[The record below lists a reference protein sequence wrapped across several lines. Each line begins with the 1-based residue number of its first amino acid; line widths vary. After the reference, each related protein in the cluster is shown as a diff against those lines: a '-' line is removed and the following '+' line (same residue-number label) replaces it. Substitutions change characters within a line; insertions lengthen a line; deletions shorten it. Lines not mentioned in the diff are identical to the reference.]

1 MHEDIIR
8 EEQRIADERIQR
20 ASKSE
25 AWMLRRPIRELP
37 DEHPAIRV
45 NRHDKIRDVLAMMAD
60 HRLDGVL
67 VVEQERLVGVCS
79 KSHIFSYMAAD
90 DLDIDQTN
98 IEDIMRAEPIC
109 LKPDDELAHALH
121 QIYVGEYDLVPLV
134 DELGKPSGVV
144 SMRDIVGYLVDLFP
158 QDILNLPPSPAHGVA
173 SKPEG
178 A

>member
-8 EEQRIADERIQR
+8 EEQQIADERIQQ
-20 ASKSE
+20 ASQSE
-25 AWMLRRPIRELP
+25 TWMLRRPIRELP
-37 DEHPAIRV
+37 DDHPAITV
-45 NRHDKIRDVLAMMAD
+45 NRHDDLRGVLATMAN

-67 VVEQERLVGVCS
+67 VVEQEQLVGVCS
-79 KSHIFSYMAAD
+79 KTQILSCMAD
-90 DLDIDQTN
+90 DDIDIEQSC

-109 LKPDDELAHALH
+109 LTLDDELAHALH
-121 QIYVGEYDLVPLV
+121 QMYIGEYDLVPLI
-134 DELGKPSGVV
+134 DDQGQPSGVV
-144 SMRDIVGYLVDLFP
+144 SMRDIVGYLVSLFP